1 MPRERRMREA
11 ATGTAPGG
19 FRSTVS
25 SPSARCYLLR
35 AGELGERP
43 GAVRSAGHRPLP
55 NPPPQAGEGK
65 NNKGGGA
72 ATGGSFSL
80 RTFSWTSKRKY
91 ADRGSGTAII
101 IYYIR

>member
-43 GAVRSAGHRPLP
+43 GAVRSAGDRSCFSS
-55 NPPPQAGEGK
+55 
-65 NNKGGGA
+65 GA
-72 ATGGSFSL
+72 ATRDRLFFGDFLLAKVATRSPCALATFVHPVQHPKVTCPGS
-80 RTFSWTSKRKY
+80 TTQK
-91 ADRGSGTAII
+91 
-101 IYYIR
+101 